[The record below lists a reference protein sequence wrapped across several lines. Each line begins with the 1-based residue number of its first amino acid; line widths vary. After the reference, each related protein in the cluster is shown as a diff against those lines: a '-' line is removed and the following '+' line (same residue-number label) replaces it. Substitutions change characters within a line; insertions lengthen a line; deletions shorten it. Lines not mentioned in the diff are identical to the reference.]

1 MELITISGGTVSLLH
16 QFLTNP
22 MPAHFRYFERR
33 TPTDALRNHELT
45 VVGVVAGVP
54 IAYGHIDYETN
65 YWIGLCVLPA
75 YQRKGYGAQLLEY
88 LISYARRHPLIDKLH
103 LTVDPDNTGARALY
117 ERTGFLVEPV
127 STSAAVVRMVLT
139 LKPIIHLP
147 VSYGEAVDKLTIL
160 DIKLDMIRDARRLD
174 VQKEYDAIYRD
185 ISGYLTDTIGYY
197 YSILKDINRSIWVM
211 QDQFRESTN
220 PAEKNELCTKIIVEN
235 DRRFRVKSKV
245 NNYFQSSLKEQKG
258 YIPRKAFVLTHLGL
272 GDMITANGIV
282 RNLSTQYEKVVVV
295 CKNMYLKNVVAMYS
309 DDPTIEVYPV
319 ESDRYISPNYGA
331 DPSLLNRIKESYDV
345 YFTGFHAPH
354 RGTLIKELPFS
365 FYDDVRMGPSVFWHY
380 FHAPTTPTSKSLHT
394 HLTSRSIHDYV
405 FIHNTSSTGEVFSN
419 DAIISRFGIDTNRTL
434 VINTSK
440 NIYPPE
446 HPYFEAA
453 QPFVMALI
461 IDYKTT
467 MEYAT
472 KVFVSDSSLFCFAM
486 NLTPQR
492 PDIEGYLVSR
502 GAFPYDHIYSAK
514 YAPPSTDRRII
525 FQQIR
530 L

>member
-1 MELITISGGTVSLLH
+1 MELITISGGSVSLLH

-22 MPAHFRYFERR
+22 MPTHFRYFERR
-33 TPTDALRNHELT
+33 TPADALRNHILT
-45 VVGVVAGVP
+45 VIGVIAGVP
-54 IAYGHIDYETN
+54 VAYGHIDYETN
-65 YWIGLCVLPA
+65 YWVGLCVLPA
-75 YQRKGYGAQLLEY
+75 HQRKGYGAQLLEY
-88 LISYARRHPLIDKLH
+88 LISHARRHPLIDKLH
-103 LTVDPDNTGARALY
+103 LTVDADNTGARALY
-117 ERTGFLVEPV
+117 ERTGFLVEPA
-127 STSAAVVRMVLT
+127 STSAAIVRMALT

-197 YSILKDINRSIWVM
+197 YSILKDINHSIWVM

-258 YIPRKAFVLTHLGL
+258 YISRKAFVLTHLGL
-272 GDMITANGIV
+272 GDMITANGMV
-282 RNLSTQYEKVVVV
+282 RYLSTNYEKVVVV
-295 CKNMYLKNVVAMYS
+295 CKRNNMKNVLSMYL

-319 ESDRYISPNYGA
+319 ADDSAISPNYGA
-331 DPSLLNRIKESYDV
+331 PISLMNRIKETHDV
-345 YFTGFHAPH
+345 YLAGSHVEGG
-354 RGTLIKELPFS
+354 RYRIKDVPFS
-365 FYDDVRMGPSVFWHY
+365 FYDDVHMNYSIFWQY
-380 FHAPTTPTSKSLHT
+380 FHVPTTTASKALLEQLKLRGIT
-394 HLTSRSIHDYV
+394 DYIIV
-405 FIHNTSSTGEVFSN
+405 HNSSSSGEVFSM
-419 DAIISRFGIDTNRTL
+419 DATLTTFRIDSDITL

-440 NIYPPE
+440 NIYSPG
-446 HPYFEAA
+446 HPFHEVA
-453 QPFVMALI
+453 QLFVMEPLI
-461 IDYKTT
+461 NYKSVI
-467 MEYAT
+467 ENAS
-472 KVFVSDSSLFCFAM
+472 KIIVSDSSLFCLAM

-492 PDIEGYLVSR
+492 LDTEGYLISR
-502 GAFPYDHIYSAK
+502 ASSYSHIYSAK
-514 YAPPSTDRRII
+514 YAPPSTERRII